1 MATEELKVVISGQ
14 NSDLTAKIR
23 QSEKDLCNLG
33 ESAEKTSDG
42 FSKADKRIAD
52 ILANTERTCG
62 SKAASIAAILRQQG
76 MNQSESFTEAWSMI
90 ERNVSDKT
98 DSISRKVSSGTED
111 VKRSVKRG
119 NDDIKKSVKGVGEA
133 AEQTSENVLGAFRKI
148 ASGIAALGLGK
159 LIKDSITDAMDAV
172 ESDSLFDTSLGGYS
186 DKAREWSDELSDSLG
201 LNAVELR
208 KNTGILYT
216 MTSSMGLTE
225 EQAYSLSTSITELS
239 QDMASFY
246 NIDSEEAFTKLRS
259 GLTGETE
266 PLKALGILVDEN
278 TVKQYAYKYGIAETG
293 AELTNQQ
300 KVLGR
305 YIAIMSQTSTAQGDL
320 ARTID
325 SPANQYRILQTE
337 IQKTKLEIGTA
348 FLPFVQTALPMLSAG
363 VQAVTPIMTKLA
375 DGAAQAA
382 AWYNSLNPIS
392 QTFLKVCLMSAVAV
406 PAVTLAVKGLAIA
419 KTGLHTVQA
428 LLIPQT
434 ITLGTVMKSAFGWIA
449 LAAGAIALL
458 TSFGDDTGISD
469 INTDAEQASDS
480 LKSLYDG
487 LDGTQSAA
495 DTAAESIDGT
505 TDAMG
510 ELSEATSSLAGFDE
524 INILDSGSGS
534 IMSQLINSDDIANLD
549 AFSDG
554 LSGISGDISD
564 VQNKA
569 ARGAALK
576 VDVFS
581 DSFVSKLE
589 TAEGVV
595 RSLFGDRWTDFWEDV
610 GGAVYDAFEN
620 HDPLPLLETLDGG
633 IRSIFGD
640 DWSEFWQDVG
650 EGMYEGIENGDWYPL
665 LETAE
670 GGVEKLFGSGWTKF
684 WEDIGS
690 NWTDFW
696 EKRGEDLYDGVHG
709 AWNKIKSGF
718 RGWNKYWENKGEQLY
733 DFLAPKITA
742 VKDWFLERWDDL
754 KVGYKTWGSFW
765 EERGEELYDGVWWAI
780 DGLQGGLNSL
790 RQDISDISDVY
801 NSSGGWWGF
810 WEGFGSHLAGNAYA
824 DGGFPDYGEVFIARE
839 AGPEMVGTIGGRT
852 AVANNSDITAGIAA
866 AVKSAIL
873 ETGGVIRTGSSGDT
887 YVFIDSDEVSARI
900 ERRQNIR
907 NKRTGGRI

>member
-1 MATEELKVVISGQ
+1 MVISGQ

-23 QSEKDLCNLG
+23 QSEKDLCGLG
-33 ESAEKTSDG
+33 ESAEEMSES

-76 MNQSESFTEAWSMI
+76 MSQSESFTEAWSMI

-98 DSISRKVSSGTED
+98 DNISRKVSSGTED
-111 VKRSVKRG
+111 VKRSIKRS
-119 NDDIKKSVKGVGEA
+119 NEDIEKSVKEVGES
-133 AEQTSENVLGAFRKI
+133 AEQTSENVLGAFQKI

-159 LIKDSITDAMDAV
+159 LIKDSITEAMDAV
-172 ESDSLFDTSLGGYS
+172 ESDSLFETSLGGYS

-208 KNTGILYT
+208 KNAGILYT

-266 PLKALGILVDEN
+266 PLKALGILVDES

-305 YIAIMSQTSTAQGDL
+305 YIAVMSQTSTAQGDL

-325 SPANQYRILQTE
+325 SPANQYRLLQNE
-337 IQKTKLEIGTA
+337 IQKAKLEIGTA

-392 QTFLKVCLMSAVAV
+392 QTFLKVCLMSAAAI
-406 PAVTLAVKGLAIA
+406 PAVTLAVKGLAVA
-419 KTGLHTVQA
+419 KTGLHAVQA

-458 TSFGDDTGISD
+458 ASFGDTGISD
-469 INTDAEQASDS
+469 INTDAEQAADGLS
-480 LKSLYDG
+480 SLYDG
-487 LDGTQSAA
+487 LDDTQSIA
-495 DTAAESIDGT
+495 DTAAESIDVT
-505 TDAMG
+505 ADAMD
-510 ELSEATSSLAGFDE
+510 ELTEAAGSLAGFDE
-524 INILDSGSGS
+524 INILDRDSGS
-534 IMSQLINSDDIANLD
+534 IMSQLINADDIANLD
-549 AFSDG
+549 AFASG
-554 LSGISGDISD
+554 LTNISGDISD

-569 ARGAALK
+569 AKGATLK
-576 VDVFS
+576 VGVFS
-581 DSFVSKLE
+581 DEFVSKLE
-589 TAEGVV
+589 TAESAV
-595 RSLFGDRWTDFWEDV
+595 RSLFGERWTDFWEDV
-610 GGAVYDAFEN
+610 GGAVYDAFED

-633 IRSIFGD
+633 IRLIFGD
-640 DWSEFWQDVG
+640 GWSEFWQDVG

-665 LETAE
+665 LEAAE

-709 AWNKIKSGF
+709 AWNKIKKGF
-718 RGWNKYWENKGEQLY
+718 TGWNSYWETKGEKLY
-733 DFLAPKITA
+733 DFLAPKITE

-754 KVGYKTWGSFW
+754 KVGYKTWGRFW
-765 EERGEELYDGVWWAI
+765 EEKGEELYDGVWWAI
-780 DGLQGGLNSL
+780 EGLQSGLNSL
-790 RQDISDISDVY
+790 KQGISDISDVY
-801 NSSGGWWGF
+801 NSSDGWWGF
-810 WEGFGSHLAGNAYA
+810 WEGFGGYLAGDAYA

-839 AGPEMVGTIGGRT
+839 AGPEMVGTIGGKT
-852 AVANNSDITAGIAA
+852 AVANNSQITEAIAQ
-866 AVKSAIL
+866 AVEGAVYKAIL
-873 ETGGVIRTGSSGDT
+873 AGNSGRSQKIELTSNLYLDGKLMT
-887 YVFIDSDEVSARI
+887 DKVI
-900 ERRQNIR
+900 ERINDKTKLNGKSPLNI
-907 NKRTGGRI
+907 